1 MPAEAPA
8 AHARRASPG
17 SIRKCTLAAFHI
29 SGQDIGSP
37 ARADMPLVAGGFTSG
52 DVDTSDY
59 LAGNFHGPDHEET
72 YGVFDTGNYVG
83 AFGARRN
90 P

>member
-1 MPAEAPA
+1 
-8 AHARRASPG
+8 
-17 SIRKCTLAAFHI
+17 
-29 SGQDIGSP
+29 
-37 ARADMPLVAGGFTSG
+37 MPLVDGAFTSG